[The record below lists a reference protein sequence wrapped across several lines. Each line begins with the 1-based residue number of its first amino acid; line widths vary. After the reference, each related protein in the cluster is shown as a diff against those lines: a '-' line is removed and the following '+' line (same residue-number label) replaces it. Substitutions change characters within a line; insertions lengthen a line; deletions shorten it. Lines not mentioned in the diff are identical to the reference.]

1 MFPLGLNEI
10 AMFLKRYLKY
20 YCVLLFC
27 SVQKLAWIN
36 NSLSVI
42 IDHTDAKVN
51 IHCTYLTSGRKKKWW
66 WWWWW
71 CQNDDSCDNNDN
83 CDGGDDDDDTNNEI
97 NDDKK
102 DDDDLTV
109 DDDHDNDDAEDE
121 TTKSKINFEDK

>member
-66 WWWWW
+66 WWWW

-83 CDGGDDDDDTNNEI
+83 CDGGDDDDDTNKEI